1 MPGTHP
7 GTPAPESGERP
18 LAVPTIQID
27 TDRVVVTEWR
37 FAPGA
42 HTGWHRHA
50 FDYVVVPMTT
60 GPLLMESTDGPV
72 TADMVAGRSYARPA
86 GVEHDVINAGPT
98 EFVFIEIEI
107 KG

>member
-1 MPGTHP
+1 VSEP
-7 GTPAPESGERP
+7 TPDRRP
-18 LAVPTIQID
+18 LAVPTTQVEN
-27 TDRVVVTEWR
+27 DRFIVTEWR

-60 GPLLMESTDGPV
+60 GRLTLETASGPGS
-72 TADMVAGRSYARPA
+72 AELVAGYAYARQA
-86 GVEHDVINAGPT
+86 GVEHDVINDNPH
-98 EFVFIEIEI
+98 EFVFIEIEA